1 MLVVVVGWTLY
12 YCFAL
17 ESSDGQTL
25 GKRVM
30 KLRVVSADGSAATD
44 AQIAKRTIVRIVD
57 WGIIGL
63 IAMLVSGDRRQRL
76 GDMVAAT
83 VVTDAAATAASAT
96 PDFAQPSAPEMPAP
110 AAPVAAKEPKRRRG
124 LEGSGQAGDRR
135 VQEEEARR
143 RLPRWS
149 PRCCPLFPLL
159 PRHPPRSRSPSAA
172 GA

>member
-1 MLVVVVGWTLY
+1 MPTGPQFDNRRILAGLIDLMVPLALCVRPAPPACRSPWECWWWWWAGRLY

-44 AQIAKRTIVRIVD
+44 TQIAKRTIVRIVD

-63 IAMLVSGDRRQRL
+63 IAMLVSGERRQRL

-83 VVTDAAATAASAT
+83 VVTEAAA
-96 PDFAQPSAPEMPAP
+96 
-110 AAPVAAKEPKRRRG
+110 RRPRNP
-124 LEGSGQAGDRR
+124 
-135 VQEEEARR
+135 
-143 RLPRWS
+143 RL
-149 PRCCPLFPLL
+149 
-159 PRHPPRSRSPSAA
+159 
-172 GA
+172 